1 MAVSEEQNQQETSH
15 SVDES
20 ELEQYGVWVKAGP
33 EDVIE
38 AEAEDEAFTLDDLSE
53 DALTDAESELL
64 SSEGSTEDES
74 IEALSD
80 ELEEI
85 SLDTLE
91 VEPELA
97 DFSSEPEEAELD
109 TLDLELEEDSAV
121 PEVTLDLGESDLL
134 TLEEDDLTV
143 DLSQETEEPGGL
155 EEDLTLEDL
164 SEEAAETA
172 PPAFEMAE
180 LSPGDGGGIVDDDLN
195 IEEDLPD
202 NLDDLT
208 LDLDDL
214 DVDSFEESSTVAPE
228 QPDEVVGEPVAADDE
243 AAELVEEDLEMPEE
257 IEELDLS
264 ALPAGED
271 TFDEIL
277 PDELVQAD
285 EGELPELSGEEE
297 LTELTLD
304 EGFDSEMLP
313 AAVEVAE
320 PGAEDLLNL
329 DEEPESD
336 LLEEMDTEEDLLDLS
351 ITEEATDDRSLSLLE
366 NIERELSSIRSE
378 LGDLKREL
386 GELRGLP
393 AGTESSPVQTTDEEA
408 VGFFEESE
416 DEDET
421 IALTGTELDN
431 IMNTAEFTEEPGQPT
446 EIEDLVGLTDASTL
460 DELVPE
466 ANEPATPITEILL
479 EEPSEAEELVEID
492 LDSAGSVALA
502 GSDDEIEVL
511 AGMDI
516 DAELADIEELEDT
529 TESFTETAQSTLKE
543 LDLGDETSVLPDED
557 LVLDAEPLDE
567 LDLSDESV
575 VDLSV
580 EMDLSADSDLAS
592 GPAIPSESAI
602 PQSVGQ
608 TDTALPDNLKSELRS
623 VLRYMDQLLES
634 LPEEKIQEFAQS
646 DHFTVYRRLFEELGL
661 EQ

>member
-91 VEPELA
+91 VESEPA

-109 TLDLELEEDSAV
+109 TLDLELDEDSAV

-257 IEELDLS
+257 VEELDLS
-264 ALPAGED
+264 TLPAGED

-285 EGELPELSGEEE
+285 EGKLPELSGEEE

-351 ITEEATDDRSLSLLE
+351 ITEETTDDRSLSLLE

-393 AGTESSPVQTTDEEA
+393 AGAELSPVQAAGEDA

-446 EIEDLVGLTDASTL
+446 EIEDFVGLTDASTL

-479 EEPSEAEELVEID
+479 EEPSEAEELAEID
-492 LDSAGSVALA
+492 LDSTGSVALA

-529 TESFTETAQSTLKE
+529 TESFTETAQSALEE

-580 EMDLSADSDLAS
+580 EVDLSADPDLAA

-602 PQSVGQ
+602 PQSAGQ
-608 TDTALPDNLKSELRS
+608 ADTALPDNLKSELRS